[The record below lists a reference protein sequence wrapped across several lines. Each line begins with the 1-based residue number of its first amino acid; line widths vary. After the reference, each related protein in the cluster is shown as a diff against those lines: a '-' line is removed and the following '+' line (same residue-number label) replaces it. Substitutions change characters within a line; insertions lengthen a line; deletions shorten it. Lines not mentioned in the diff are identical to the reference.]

1 MKSRRYTSYKKRN
14 GLKRRKTISVSRLN
28 KTYSVERMKNSKTS
42 KISKTSKNNSNKSMM
57 VTFFF
62 EMLNTVKLYH
72 WKTKSYAQHKA
83 TDELYQNLNEN
94 IDRFVEVWLG
104 KEQTRIQMIEKKL
117 DILDYSKVDD
127 FKVRIHKYRDMLTS
141 MNNIFDEK
149 IDSDLLSIRDDIL
162 VNINQFL
169 YLMSFH

>member
-1 MKSRRYTSYKKRN
+1 MKSRKHTSYKKRN
-14 GLKRRKTISVSRLN
+14 GFKRRKTISVSRIN
-28 KTYSVERMKNSKTS
+28 KKYSMERMKNKTKTS
-42 KISKTSKNNSNKSMM
+42 KTGKSNNSKSMM

-117 DILDYSKVDD
+117 DILDYSKVED
-127 FKVRIHKYRDMLTS
+127 FKIRIHKYRDTLTS
-141 MNNIFDEK
+141 MNNYFDENT
-149 IDSDLLSIRDDIL
+149 DSDLLSIRDDIL